1 MLAALLTIALAALC
15 GCVPPE
21 EMLRNPLDETFTGN
35 EVVIG
40 AALPLSG
47 AYAEAGK
54 EMLQGAQIAI
64 RTLNAGRGVGGRRV
78 RLEVADTC
86 STSSGAR
93 QAMSKLALKGAAA
106 VAGGYTT
113 QETEGLASGANIE
126 RLPLAVACAT
136 ADKFSNSGLFVF
148 RTSCS
153 DTQQAQGLAAYLWYW
168 RQMQRICV
176 LMDNSPEAVCERNNA
191 RAVAA
196 SFRDL
201 GGTVT
206 DTPVYRDNNFSKAIN
221 EALITGP
228 QAIIVSARG
237 KRAAAILAELRQKGY
252 KGAICGTD
260 GWDTPEFFKS
270 LTVKDPGDCVYISC
284 FTPSE
289 TSEEFKDFSAGFRR
303 RHFHEPGNL
312 ETISYDALKLL
323 AIGLGRAESL
333 RDFRK
338 NWLAICNHFGC
349 AATYTMLRR
358 GKVDRTMYINAIEPA
373 KANGLGCQGR
383 LLRSFM
389 HSRLATYRY

>member
-1 MLAALLTIALAALC
+1 MKKVFRFLSLFFGIILLFC
-15 GCVPPE
+15 GCVEHTQPIPGK
-21 EMLRNPLDETFTGN
+21 GN
-35 EVVIG
+35 GPVLIG
-40 AALPLSG
+40 ALLPLTGADKIQGERMLSGLQYAEYELNSQRGINNRSVKLLVFDSAAEG
-47 AYAEAGK
+47 AYTAYLSAVQAGVSGIICGNTGDELQNVFAPAEKYGIPTI
-54 EMLQGAQIAI
+54 IA
-64 RTLNAGRGVGGRRV
+64 R
-78 RLEVADTC
+78 D
-86 STSSGAR
+86 
-93 QAMSKLALKGAAA
+93 
-106 VAGGYTT
+106 
-113 QETEGLASGANIE
+113 
-126 RLPLAVACAT
+126 T
-136 ADKFSNSGLFVF
+136 ADSNVNANAFIF
-148 RTSCS
+148 RSIYTDS
-153 DTQQAQGLAAYLWYW
+153 QQSEALAAYLWYW

-338 NWLAICNHFGC
+338 NWLAIRNHFGC

-389 HSRLATYRY
+389 HSRLATYRS